1 MSESALSIEF
11 GKVLVGNH
19 SSFISV
25 ILLCLQDTIG
35 FWEGWF
41 ILRSFTVVEA
51 ASHRHL
57 NQKLLPKYW
66 NMLGFLRNTQYL
78 IFTSVNNR
86 LRLKLWVELQIFG
99 PSSKRQLSP
108 PDVNHQWQQFRL
120 EVHQEPRNE
129 FGFLA
134 LA

>member
-51 ASHRHL
+51 ASTPY
-57 NQKLLPKYW
+57 QKLLPKYW
-66 NMLGFLRNTQYL
+66 NMLGFFRNTQYL